1 MLYCVSFYRLNASQ
15 LLFYMQV
22 ENVFLKHP
30 GIVAV
35 AVVGIPDERLG
46 EVVVAVVRLRDD
58 WQWEDKYEGSLSVS
72 GASNQI
78 QLEDYRDNHVVSEIE
93 LRIHCQQLGL
103 SRCNAQTLVFGNNHV
118 NDA

>member
-1 MLYCVSFYRLNASQ
+1 
-15 LLFYMQV
+15 MQV

-46 EVVVAVVRLRDD
+46 EIVVAVVRLRDN

-103 SRCNAQTLVFGNNHV
+103 SRCNAKTLVFGNNHV
-118 NDA
+118 KDAEKVQCNATLVQHLEELGL